1 VHLNFENL
9 FNNPELSDAMNEV
22 ANAKWLDIWHTL
34 RKGITS
40 AVDELVQSVLKRVA
54 DKLPY
59 DDIYRD

>member
-22 ANAKWLDIWHTL
+22 ANAKWLDIWQTL

>member
-1 VHLNFENL
+1 
-9 FNNPELSDAMNEV
+9 MNEV